1 MPIHY
6 KNLHFWLVSAVT
18 LFGSL
23 GFAGFWTM
31 LAFYITEYLGQP
43 PSYISIY
50 LVSGIL
56 ASMSI
61 APPLARYFDRGKVEQ
76 KRALYLTSLAGL
88 AWVSMFYFT
97 RNFWV
102 IWAFNISIVAVAAS
116 GWSLIVSYAKV
127 QSGLFGD
134 KTNDAV
140 MFNRAMFSLGWC
152 IGPAMGGMVVSE
164 YGFEALFLVMLGF
177 SLATLMFIHIL
188 PPLDMPAKANLSAV
202 EGMKKRKLPRS
213 AKILLLAFWLLNTAM
228 ASAMV
233 LISFHII
240 SIGGGEKE
248 AGRAFAIAAFIEIP
262 VLIFSAKLLIRLN
275 HTYLLVVIFAM
286 SVTTYF
292 GLSFTNS
299 VYQLYVIQL
308 FGGVMVALAVGIGM
322 VLIQDTMPDNPAII
336 MAHYSN
342 MLRFA
347 TLVGGGLIGFFVEYF
362 STNNLLV
369 GISALPAIGMV
380 VILIWWR
387 PMRLL

>member
-31 LAFYITEYLGQP
+31 LAFYITEYLGQS

-50 LVSGIL
+50 LVFGVL

-61 APPLARYFDRGKVEQ
+61 APPLARYFDRGKIEQ

-88 AWVSMFYFT
+88 AWVSIFYFT

-102 IWAFNISIVAVAAS
+102 IWALNISMVAVAAS

-134 KTNDAV
+134 KANDAV

-152 IGPAMGGMVVSE
+152 IGPAMGGVVVSE
-164 YGFEALFLVMLGF
+164 YGFEALFLAMLGF
-177 SLATLMFIHIL
+177 SLITLMFIHIL
-188 PPLDMPAKANLSAV
+188 PPLDIPAKADLSAA
-202 EGMKKRKLPRS
+202 EGIKKRKLPRN

-262 VLIFSAKLLIRLN
+262 VLIFSDKLLIRLN

-299 VYQLYVIQL
+299 VYQLYAIQL

-322 VLIQDTMPDNPAII
+322 VLIQDTMPGNPAII
-336 MAHYSN
+336 MVHYSN
-342 MLRFA
+342 MLRFS

-369 GISALPAIGMV
+369 GISVLPAIGMV

>member
-1 MPIHY
+1 MAIHF
-6 KNLHFWLVSAVT
+6 KNLNFWLVSAVT

-31 LAFYITEYLGQP
+31 LAFYITDYLGQA

-50 LVSGIL
+50 LVSGVL
-56 ASMSI
+56 ASMLI
-61 APPLARYFDRGKVEQ
+61 APPLARYFDRGKIEQ
-76 KRALYLTSLAGL
+76 KRALYLTALAGVVWIL
-88 AWVSMFYFT
+88 VFYFT
-97 RNFWV
+97 RNFWLV
-102 IWAFNISIVAVAAS
+102 WALNISIVALAGS

-127 QSGLFGD
+127 QSRLFGVNA
-134 KTNDAV
+134 NDAV

-152 IGPAMGGMVVSE
+152 IGPAIGGAVVSE
-164 YGFEALFLVMLGF
+164 FGFETLFLVMLGF
-177 SLATLMFIHIL
+177 SLLTLLFIYIL
-188 PPLDMPAKANLSAV
+188 PPLDMPVTTDLS
-202 EGMKKRKLPRS
+202 ENEQKRKLPKR

-262 VLIFSAKLLIRLN
+262 VLIFSAKLLNLLN
-275 HTYLLVVIFAM
+275 HTYLLVLIFAM
-286 SVTTYF
+286 SVITYF
-292 GLSFTNS
+292 GMSVTLE
-299 VYQLYVIQL
+299 VYQLYAMQV

-322 VLIQDTMPDNPAII
+322 VLIQDTMPDSPAII

-362 STNNLLV
+362 ATDDLLV
-369 GISALPAIGMV
+369 AISTLPAIGMV
-380 VILIWWR
+380 IVLVWLK
-387 PMRLL
+387 RL

>member
-1 MPIHY
+1 MPLHY

-31 LAFYITEYLGQP
+31 LAFYITDYLGQSP
-43 PSYISIY
+43 AYISIY
-50 LVSGIL
+50 LVSGVL
-56 ASMSI
+56 ASMLI
-61 APPLARYFDRGKVEQ
+61 APPLARYFDRGKIQQ
-76 KRALYLTSLAGL
+76 KQALYLTSMAGIVWIV
-88 AWVSMFYFT
+88 AFYFT
-97 RNFWV
+97 RNFWLV
-102 IWAFNISIVAVAAS
+102 WALNISVVALAGS

-127 QSGLFGD
+127 QSRQFEE
-134 KTNDAV
+134 KANDAV

-152 IGPAMGGMVVSE
+152 VGPAMGGVVVSE
-164 YGFEALFLVMLGF
+164 FGFETLFLVMLGF
-177 SLATLMFIHIL
+177 SLLTLLFIYIL
-188 PPLDMPAKANLSAV
+188 PPLDMPAKV
-202 EGMKKRKLPRS
+202 DKPEGEEKSKLPKR

-262 VLIFSAKLLIRLN
+262 VLIFSAKLLNLLN
-275 HTYLLVVIFAM
+275 HTQLLLLIFAM
-286 SVTTYF
+286 SVITYF
-292 GLSFTNS
+292 GMSFTFE
-299 VYQLYVIQL
+299 VYQLYAMQV

-322 VLIQDTMPDNPAII
+322 VLIQDTMPESPAII

-362 STNNLLV
+362 ATDDLLV
-369 GISALPAIGMV
+369 AISVLPAIGMV
-380 VILIWWR
+380 IVLVWLR
-387 PMRLL
+387 RL